1 MSPSTPY
8 TTTSKKPG
16 DTLYLE
22 SRERRGNDGGTDF
35 TTTGNKQKRVFCQ
48 VLDRIETL
56 GNKLPDVITLFLI
69 IIAVILV
76 ASSIASFLGWSTVNP
91 TTNEKIVAVNLLS
104 KDGIVRIFTEMV
116 TNFTSF
122 PPLGMV
128 LSVMLGVGLAET
140 TGLIGAAMKKIVL
153 VSPRSLILPIIV
165 LVSLVGHSA
174 ADAAFIIMPPIAA
187 MVFVMMGRHPLAGM
201 AAAYAAVAGGFSAN
215 LVIAVLDVTLASFTQ
230 TGAQMLEPNYQSNPA
245 MNYYFIIASTIMLV
259 PLTVWITNKIVEPRL
274 GTYIMEG
281 PQQEENIQVKA
292 EESRGLRWAGFT
304 FLVCL
309 IILLILTLP
318 SGSLLRDPETDSLLV
333 SPFMKSLVPILL
345 FLFGI
350 PSLAYG
356 IGAGV
361 IRSDR
366 DVAEHLTKTMSGMG
380 YYIVLAFVASQMI
393 AYFNWSNLG
402 PIIAIEG
409 ANFLKNIGLTGLP
422 LLIIFILFTAII
434 NLLIAS
440 ATAKW
445 AILAPV
451 FVPMFLLLDYSP
463 ALTQAAYRIGDSIT
477 NPITPMLAYFGILLM
492 FAKKY
497 QNNLQMGTLISMLLP
512 YTLLFALCWIVLFAV
527 WFLLDL
533 PLGPGHYIYHVKI

>member
-1 MSPSTPY
+1 MGVPISPQPEI
-8 TTTSKKPG
+8 SKKG
-16 DTLYLE
+16 FFA
-22 SRERRGNDGGTDF
+22 RF
-35 TTTGNKQKRVFCQ
+35 
-48 VLDRIETL
+48 LDRIETL